1 MTTYAHHPSASS
13 IVATWPTG
21 AGSVAHR
28 VTRVP
33 STGDDALI
41 RHLAQGLDL
50 LSDRLWTDYSSAT
63 TDRPDPV
70 RFAAIVRRPNMP
82 VGNLLRRADDD
93 RDEAAHHVGRLLA
106 EVDDRGMRES
116 VIREI
121 DEECAAVCSA
131 VDGDLTGR
139 AQQAVTRLR
148 GQLATGRLAAAHEI
162 MHDVPMG
169 SERLFTEVEPLA
181 AAIAAAEWLGAA
193 IVVTAPLVGLTSA
206 VRTLACAQ
214 LVADQDLRIAMAA
227 FLHPGPT
234 AEDTVRALLRQGA
247 LAATGSFVIAE
258 EEFEDPLEACDADEE
273 DRIVTTVLDPIS
285 PGRSLVEGLIA
296 GIQGCFEVYLEEITR
311 REQLDP
317 DPRLTGPHWHEEVR
331 QRFDAELR
339 RTAVVPQ
346 A

>member
-33 STGDDALI
+33 STCDDALS
-41 RHLAQGLDL
+41 RHLAQGLEQ

-63 TDRPDPV
+63 PDGPDPV
-70 RFAAIVRRPNMP
+70 RFAGILRRPNMP

-93 RDEAAHHVGRLLA
+93 RDEAVHHVGRLLA
-106 EVDDRGMRES
+106 EVDDRGTRES

-121 DEECAAVCSA
+121 EQECAAVRSA

-148 GQLATGRLAAAHEI
+148 GHLAPGRLAVAHEI

-193 IVVTAPLVGLTSA
+193 VVVTAPLVGLDSA

-227 FLHPGPT
+227 FHHPGPT
-234 AEDTVRALLRQGA
+234 AEDTARALLRQGA
-247 LAATGSFVIAE
+247 LAATGTFVIGE
-258 EEFEDPLEACDADEE
+258 EELEDPLGSCDAD
-273 DRIVTTVLDPIS
+273 DVNRVVTTVLDPIT
-285 PGRSLVEGLIA
+285 PGRSLVEGLLA
-296 GIQGCFEVYLEEITR
+296 GIQGCFELYLGEITR
-311 REQLDP
+311 RERPDP
-317 DPRLTGPHWHEEVR
+317 DPRLTGPHWQEEVR

>member
-33 STGDDALI
+33 STCDDALA

-50 LSDRLWTDYSSAT
+50 FSEQLWTDYSSAT

-70 RFAAIVRRPNMP
+70 RFAGVVRRPNMP
-82 VGNLLRRADDD
+82 VGNLLRRAVDDH
-93 RDEAAHHVGRLLA
+93 DEAVHQIGRLLA
-106 EVDDRGMRES
+106 EVDDRGTRKS

-121 DEECAAVCSA
+121 EVECTAVRSAA
-131 VDGDLTGR
+131 DGDLTGR

-148 GQLATGRLAAAHEI
+148 GRLAPGRLAVAHEI

-193 IVVTAPLVGLTSA
+193 IVVTAPLVGLDSA
-206 VRTLACAQ
+206 VRTLARAQ

-227 FLHPGPT
+227 VHHPGPA

-247 LAATGSFVIAE
+247 LAATGTFVIGE
-258 EEFEDPLEACDADEE
+258 EELEDPLGPWNADED
-273 DRIVTTVLDPIS
+273 DRVVRTVLDPIT
-285 PGRSLVEGLIA
+285 PGRSLVEGLLA
-296 GIQGCFEVYLEEITR
+296 GIQGCFEVYLDEITR
-311 REQLDP
+311 RDQPDP

-331 QRFDAELR
+331 QRFDAEVR
-339 RTAVVPQ
+339 RMAVVPQ